1 MAALDY
7 LRQAGLVVEL
17 EGKRLRVTPAS
28 RITDEHRQYLSD
40 HHGGLLAE
48 LEAANDP
55 QIKAVPQQNEPQHV
69 IRSAATASTEWHQS
83 RNLYIGHLM
92 RCDACH
98 APTVRYCATGAAL
111 RQRYENT
118 QMETSE

>member
-17 EGKRLRVTPAS
+17 EGTRLRVSPAS
-28 RITDEHRQYLSD
+28 RITDEHRQYLNN
-40 HHGGLLAE
+40 HRVALLAE
-48 LEAANDP
+48 LEVANDP
-55 QIKAVPQQNEPQHV
+55 QIASVPQQEQTQHV
-69 IRSAATASTEWHQS
+69 IRTAATASPEWHQS

-92 RCDACH
+92 SCRSCH

-111 RQRYENT
+111 RQRYDNT
-118 QMETSE
+118 SMEATS

>member
-28 RITDEHRQYLSD
+28 RITDEHRQYLNN
-40 HHGGLLAE
+40 HRVALLAE
-48 LEAANDP
+48 LEVANDP
-55 QIKAVPQQNEPQHV
+55 QIASIPQQKQAQYV
-69 IRSAATASTEWHQS
+69 IRTAATASSEWHQS

-92 RCDACH
+92 SCRACH

-111 RQRYENT
+111 RQRYDHT
-118 QMETSE
+118 SMESTS

>member
-1 MAALDY
+1 MATLDY

-17 EGKRLRVTPAS
+17 EGRRLRVTPAS

-40 HHGGLLAE
+40 HRADLLAE
-48 LEAANDP
+48 LEVANDP
-55 QIKAVPQQNEPQHV
+55 QIASIPQQEQAQYV
-69 IRSAATASTEWHQS
+69 IRTAATASSEWHQS

-92 RCDACH
+92 SCRACH

-111 RQRYENT
+111 RQRYDHT
-118 QMETSE
+118 SMESTS